1 MQVFK
6 LYMKILNKKRSTLF
20 TYLLIFSII
29 WIGLST
35 INTKDINK
43 ANTPFRNT
51 VISIAYIDQDHSDLS
66 RSFTNYL
73 KHTMK
78 VKTIDSNEE
87 ALKDALFA
95 NEVNYIVMIP
105 KGFEKHFLEQNSNF
119 KLITQKKANAT
130 EAFLA
135 EQKVESYLSSVSSYK
150 KAAPS
155 LSYQAIDKKI
165 KKVYQQHAVISMVDQ
180 KDLSFKQEMNV
191 MYFNTLGY
199 ILLSLMILIG
209 ASIMMSIFK
218 SEVHIRTLASP
229 ISNTSFNLQLFL
241 ANIVFGTGI
250 WLMFTLLS
258 ILLNTKEMLT
268 MQGLLYTGNSF
279 TMTMVALSFAFMAAN
294 LLRGV
299 RNNMEAING
308 ITNVFALGS
317 CFICGNFVPQ
327 SVLSKQVL
335 DVAAF
340 LPNYW
345 YVKINDLLPHFH
357 SASIA
362 NWHSLLQGYGIQWLF
377 VIVFFL
383 LGIVISRTKQ
393 RVQNIT

>member
-6 LYMKILNKKRSTLF
+6 LYMKILKKKRSTLF
-20 TYLLIFSII
+20 TYLIIFSII

-35 INTKDINK
+35 INTKDVNK

-51 VISIAYIDQDHSDLS
+51 VISIAYVDQDHSDLS
-66 RSFTNYL
+66 KSFTDYL
-73 KHTMK
+73 DDTMK
-78 VKTIDSNEE
+78 VKTLDSSKE

-95 NEVNYIVMIP
+95 NEVNYIVTIP
-105 KGFEKHFLEQNSNF
+105 KGFEEHFLDRDSSY

-135 EQKVESYLSSVSSYK
+135 EQQVASYLSTVSSYK
-150 KAAPS
+150 QAAPD
-155 LSYQAIDKKI
+155 LSYQTIDKKI
-165 KKVYQQHAVISMVDQ
+165 RKVYQQQTVISMVDQ

-199 ILLSLMILIG
+199 ILLSIMILVG

-250 WLMFTLLS
+250 WMVFTILS
-258 ILLNTKEMLT
+258 ILLNSKEMLT
-268 MQGLLYTGNSF
+268 MQGLFYAANSF

-299 RNNMEAING
+299 RNSMEAING

-327 SVLSKQVL
+327 SILSKQVL

-357 SASIA
+357 TASSA
-362 NWHSLLQGYGIQWLF
+362 NWQSLLQGYGIQWLF